1 MTQEELIDK
10 QKHMRNC
17 VVGYDGDGNQ
27 IWRAR
32 DVATETIVFHCI
44 DGVWHVL
51 ANKRGPGCPNNRGL
65 WNIPSGY
72 LDYNEECEDCAVRET
87 YEETGIRLDRDKLEL
102 FALDSHVDPGD
113 VKQNVVA
120 VYWTE
125 YDGLTTFTDANSEKN
140 EVSEIRWIPFTDL
153 MKYNWVSDRHVAR
166 IIKAYN
172 RHIANRHIIK
182 NDTGEH
188 EYYGGC

>member
-1 MTQEELIDK
+1 MTQEELINK
-10 QKHMRNC
+10 QKQMHNC

-32 DVATETIVFHCI
+32 DVATETIVFNCI
-44 DGVWHVL
+44 NGVWHVL
-51 ANKRGPGCPNNRGL
+51 ANKRGPGCPNNKGL

-87 YEETGIRLDRDKLEL
+87 YEETGIKLDRDKLKL
-102 FALDSHVDPGD
+102 FELDSHVDPGD
-113 VKQNVVA
+113 IKQNVVA

-125 YDGLTTFTDANSEKN
+125 YDGLTTFTDAYSEKN

-153 MKYNWVSDRHVAR
+153 MKYNWVSERHVNR

-172 RHIANRHIIK
+172 RHIANRHI
-182 NDTGEH
+182 TSSGER